1 MEGLPMDAPLPAER
15 ELSEA
20 HGISRQTVRQ
30 ALQQLV
36 AEGRIYRRQGS
47 GTYVAS
53 HKVMQAVNLDGR
65 VNGGTGAETA
75 GSVRLVGVDRRR
87 PDPQEAAALGLA
99 EGTEVL
105 QIERLRIA
113 DGEGVGVERVTVD
126 AARFDGLWASAA
138 DADALPRFF
147 WDSHGLEVAE
157 AEQTIE
163 AVPASAREA
172 GLLGVAD
179 GIPLLLVRRRTLASE
194 GRPAQLMLTWY
205 RGDRFRLSARQ
216 RQGTGVESAIVLRPA
231 RRADA
236 PVLARIFVQSWRSAY
251 HGLVDDLVLDS
262 LDEAEIAS
270 RFHDF
275 IGDTGARHN
284 ALLAIHGSEP
294 VGFVRFGEDPDLPGA
309 GHVFSLYVTPESM
322 GLGVG
327 RTLLTEVLAEL
338 AARGHRRVTLWVF
351 EANTRARRLY
361 ERMGFEPDGSRRVEA
376 PYGAQEVRLSREL
389 GS

>member
-1 MEGLPMDAPLPAER
+1 SRVSTPCATVARVARHPPPLVCPQAASNADPAASTARTRLAVVTTPMKVDPTNCNCYGQVSMRYGADRPQRQPKHQQLKEALVRLMEGLPMDAPLPAER

-30 ALQQLV
+30 ALHQLV

-53 HKVMQAVNLDGR
+53 HKAMHAVDLDDR
-65 VNGGTGAETA
+65 ADGGTDAETA

-172 GLLGVAD
+172 GLLGVAG
-179 GIPLLLVRRRTLASE
+179 GIPLLLVRRRPPDSG
-194 GRPAQLMLTWY
+194 GRP
-205 RGDRFRLSARQ
+205 
-216 RQGTGVESAIVLRPA
+216 
-231 RRADA
+231 RR
-236 PVLARIFVQSWRSAY
+236 
-251 HGLVDDLVLDS
+251 
-262 LDEAEIAS
+262 
-270 RFHDF
+270 
-275 IGDTGARHN
+275 
-284 ALLAIHGSEP
+284 
-294 VGFVRFGEDPDLPGA
+294 
-309 GHVFSLYVTPESM
+309 
-322 GLGVG
+322 
-327 RTLLTEVLAEL
+327 
-338 AARGHRRVTLWVF
+338 
-351 EANTRARRLY
+351 
-361 ERMGFEPDGSRRVEA
+361 
-376 PYGAQEVRLSREL
+376 
-389 GS
+389 